1 MPNYLSRI
9 KNAPYEAAGPAA
21 ETPVVL
27 GLLHPKMIALAAS
40 GAAGVLTYLT
50 SPEKTAQIRATIGP
64 RKWLCAAQPVLLE
77 RDPGR
82 ARAAARAY
90 MSFYLRIPHYATM
103 LATVGYGPKDFADGG
118 SDRLID
124 AIVAWGP
131 EDAIRAR
138 LAAHRAAGAHH
149 VCILPPSSD
158 GSLRPDERVLDALAP
173 RRERSAAFGRDA
185 ARATPR
191 G

>member
-1 MPNYLSRI
+1 MRNYLARM
-9 KNAPYEAAGPAA
+9 KTAPYEAPAPPA

-27 GLLHPKMIALAAS
+27 GSLHPKMIALAAS
-40 GAAGVLTYLT
+40 ETAGVLTYLT
-50 SPEKTAQIRATIGP
+50 SPEKTAQIRAAIGP

-77 RDPGR
+77 RNPGR

-138 LAAHRAAGAHH
+138 LAAHRAAGADH
-149 VCILPPSSD
+149 VCILPLSSD
-158 GSLRPDERVLDALAP
+158 GSLRPDERVLEALAP
-173 RRERSAAFGRDA
+173 RR
-185 ARATPR
+185 
-191 G
+191 